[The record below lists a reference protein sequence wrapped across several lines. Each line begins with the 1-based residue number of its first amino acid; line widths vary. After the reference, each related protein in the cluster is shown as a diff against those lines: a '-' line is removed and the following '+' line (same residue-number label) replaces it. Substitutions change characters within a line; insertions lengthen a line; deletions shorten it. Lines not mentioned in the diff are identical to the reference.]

1 MSENLTGSH
10 WVRVLLPAV
19 HDAQR
24 LWPRTKDRMILRRHA
39 LKLRYWPE
47 MHPTTEQGQLLD
59 LDWSWIRSLQGTNVG
74 ELRVDDAIGDHD
86 NIRLIFYRHPN
97 RRTNDPLPVIWIL
110 AAMQKKRD
118 EFTAAN
124 IATFRARRQLVLTRF
139 YGG

>member
-1 MSENLTGSH
+1 MSDNLTGSH

-24 LWPRTKDRMILRRHA
+24 LWPRTSDRMIVRRHA
-39 LKLRYWPE
+39 LKLRYWPAI
-47 MHPTTEQGQLLD
+47 HPTDDHGQVLD
-59 LDWSWIRSLQGTNVG
+59 LDWSWIQALKGSNVG
-74 ELRVDDAIGDHD
+74 ELRIHDVIGGHD
-86 NIRLIFYRHPN
+86 NIRLIFYRHPE
-97 RRTNDPLPVIWIL
+97 RRAADPLPVIWVL

-139 YGG
+139 YGA